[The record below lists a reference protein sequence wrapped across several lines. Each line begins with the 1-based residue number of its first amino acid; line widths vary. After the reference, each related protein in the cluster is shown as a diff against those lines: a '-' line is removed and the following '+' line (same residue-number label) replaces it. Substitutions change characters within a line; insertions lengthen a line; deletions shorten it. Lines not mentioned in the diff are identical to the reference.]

1 MGVLAVMGGE
11 RVGFWRV
18 DAMVEPPWVGRSAAA
33 VASRVAVRVSWGVG
47 AESGWG
53 RLSIYV
59 IFLQNNPHSL
69 PNSHLL
75 IFNMN
80 PTMETQTQAPNYPL
94 PLDFDNVSTLP
105 DSYVWSTT
113 TLPSDDPC
121 HCTINDRKAS
131 LPIIDIGDPSTY
143 DLVRLACEKWGA
155 FQVINHGVPL
165 SLFHETEFQTRRLFS
180 LPTEQKLLVARLP
193 SKVVGYGSARIQAF
207 YTELMWSEGF
217 GMMGSPV
224 EHARKLWPQDHA
236 KFCEVM
242 EQWQAEMKTLCNKI
256 VGKMLGSLGLTHE
269 DDMNW
274 FQPQNGSDQTQ
285 CLFHLNSY
293 PVCPDPDRAM
303 GLAPHTDTSL
313 ITVVNQFNTGG
324 LQVYQ
329 DGAGWV
335 PVEPIE
341 GALVVNVGDLMQI
354 ISNGKFKS
362 VLHRA
367 LVNST
372 CHRLATA
379 FFLMPS
385 SNAEVSPLR
394 KLVDSAH
401 PPLYRPVTG
410 REYFQ
415 LKVKLFMKALE
426 SIRL

>member
-1 MGVLAVMGGE
+1 
-11 RVGFWRV
+11 
-18 DAMVEPPWVGRSAAA
+18 
-33 VASRVAVRVSWGVG
+33 
-47 AESGWG
+47 
-53 RLSIYV
+53 
-59 IFLQNNPHSL
+59 
-69 PNSHLL
+69 
-75 IFNMN
+75 
-80 PTMETQTQAPNYPL
+80 METQTQAHNYPL

-131 LPIIDIGDPSTY
+131 LPVIDIGDPSAY
-143 DLVRLACEKWGA
+143 DLVRHACEKWGA

-256 VGKMLGSLGLTHE
+256 VGIMLGSLGLTHE

-335 PVEPIE
+335 PVEPVE

-354 ISNGKFKS
+354 VSNGKFKS

-379 FFLMPS
+379 FFLMAS

-410 REYFQ
+410 KEYFQ
-415 LKVKLFMKALE
+415 LKLKLFMKALE